1 MKEAVFH
8 KISWWVVKDSLEIDI
23 EAEQI
28 QHIVT
33 KVHLIPYAY
42 IERAGPVFIGL
53 LLVWHQLSPSS
64 ITPLLN
70 QEDNG
75 DTTQLN

>member
-1 MKEAVFH
+1 MVGGSNREDK
-8 KISWWVVKDSLEIDI
+8 VKDSLETDI

-28 QHIVT
+28 QLIVT

-75 DTTQLN
+75 DTAQLN